1 MTDQLPDDIKR
12 WTAKRR
18 TALILQIIRGETT
31 INEAARQYDLKAAEI
46 QHWYDCFLAGG
57 ENSLKSKPNEE
68 LELKDKQIRKLKEK
82 IGDLVMKQEVYDELQ
97 RRWDRDHPFG
107 FGDNS
112 KD

>member
-1 MTDQLPDDIKR
+1 MTEQLPEDIKR

-31 INEAARQYDLKAAEI
+31 VNEAARQYDLKSAEI
-46 QHWYDCFLAGG
+46 QHWYDSFLQSG
-57 ENSLKSKPNEE
+57 ENGLKTRPNEE

-97 RRWDRDHPFG
+97 RRWERDHPFG
-107 FGDNS
+107 VGNNC